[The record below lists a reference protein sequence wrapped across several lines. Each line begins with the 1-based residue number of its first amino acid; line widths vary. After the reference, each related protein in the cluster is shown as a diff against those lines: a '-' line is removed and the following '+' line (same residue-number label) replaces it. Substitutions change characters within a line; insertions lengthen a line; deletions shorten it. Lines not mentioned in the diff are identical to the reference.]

1 MLTRQDLNIALTANE
16 DFHRTLH
23 RQVIT
28 VSQALER
35 EEYEEHMDRYD
46 QEFMDSMRQGDNFED
61 SNV

>member
-28 VSQALER
+28 VSQAMER
-35 EEYEEHMDRYD
+35 EEYENHMDKMEAD
-46 QEFMDSMRQGDNFED
+46 KKWHMMHQGNNFEP
-61 SNV
+61 SI